1 MTTTYV
7 IVNDNSPNFVYL
19 DLYVDDGFDTSS
31 FLDLVFS
38 FRHNYTLQH
47 LTVIRKSAHSTATG
61 EKKDSKEEQ
70 RQHSGSPM
78 VQRRSH
84 KELRMLLV
92 EIFKLPKLTTL
103 DFENFH
109 EDEFDEFGDLF
120 HSASRVQ

>member
-61 EKKDSKEEQ
+61 EKNDSKEEQ
-70 RQHSGSPM
+70 RQHSGTPM
-78 VQRRSH
+78 VQR
-84 KELRMLLV
+84 LRMLLV

-109 EDEFDEFGDLF
+109 EDELDKFGDLF